1 MQLNVIGRENKNYY
15 CSLYSILIW
24 TSLNHSCF
32 KNFNIL
38 SVIQEGFLKRGPQS
52 LYTQLKRLVD
62 TAAQSSKQYNFLQM
76 SQEQIH
82 EMNIHGLKLL
92 TRCQRLAA
100 VHHRQFLYSLPPPPT
115 CYYGLETKLFKN
127 YSKYAVWPTGNMW
140 SYSVVH
146 QLFRHWE
153 YRRIHQHHNR
163 R

>member
-1 MQLNVIGRENKNYY
+1 M
-15 CSLYSILIW
+15 
-24 TSLNHSCF
+24 NHSCF

-100 VHHRQFLYSLPPPPT
+100 VHHRQFLYSLPPPPPPPAT
-115 CYYGLETKLFKN
+115 MGWKQNSSRIILNMLFDPLETCEAILLYISCLGIENIEEFI
-127 YSKYAVWPTGNMW
+127 SITTGDKFLE
-140 SYSVVH
+140 H
-146 QLFRHWE
+146 KHW
-153 YRRIHQHHNR
+153 N
-163 R
+163 